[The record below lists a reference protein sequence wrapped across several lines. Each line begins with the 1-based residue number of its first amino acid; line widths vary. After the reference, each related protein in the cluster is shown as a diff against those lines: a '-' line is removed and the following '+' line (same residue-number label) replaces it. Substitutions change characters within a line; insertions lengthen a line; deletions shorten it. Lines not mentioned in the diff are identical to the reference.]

1 MTELVHPGGV
11 VQEQAEVPE
20 WVDLEGEGWAA
31 PEQVQAQQGNVYV
44 LNAARL
50 FLMKQERRATL

>member
-1 MTELVHPGGV
+1 MEQVHLGV
-11 VQEQAEVPE
+11 VVLVLAKVQEGVGQEREE
-20 WVDLEGEGWAA
+20 WMA
-31 PEQVQAQQGNVYV
+31 PKRVQVQEGNVYV